1 MKQICLYHTAKR
13 KESKDS
19 LKSSN
24 YFLTNSFISSKIKF
38 FIPLLISFLFKE
50 NPSDKQDILCHAC
63 GHFLSQSP

>member
-1 MKQICLYHTAKR
+1 MKQICLYHTAKK
-13 KESKDS
+13 KESKES

-50 NPSDKQDILCHAC
+50 NPSDKQDFLCHAC